1 MAFLFPQQS
10 AIFTL
15 VILLVSYETT
25 CWPRDDVNKQG
36 IESALP
42 RWNVHAAETNSLS
55 NTVASRSKRQI
66 AIDECC
72 VKKRLYSNGRVS
84 FECRSEHPDC
94 FAKSNASSPSFGLC
108 ESVRNSQNVV
118 INCRCAA
125 RI

>member
-10 AIFTL
+10 AIFTI

-25 CWPRDDVNKQG
+25 CWPRDVNKQG
-36 IESALP
+36 IDSALP
-42 RWNVHAAETNSLS
+42 RWNLHAAETNSLS
-55 NTVASRSKRQI
+55 NNVASRSKRQI

-72 VKKRLYSNGRVS
+72 VKRRIYLNGRVS
-84 FECRSEHPDC
+84 FECRSDHPDC
-94 FAKSNASSPSFGLC
+94 FAKSNSSSPSFGLC